1 MPLSE
6 VRIPRRKIVFDG
18 GDVEV
23 RGITLQDVAIIVDS
37 HQYAIDR
44 IITMLRTRADLDFSN
59 PEIIIDTV
67 MEVIRESPLVAS
79 NIIAMCADEYEQQDM
94 ASKLPLPVQTEI
106 LQAIGDLTF
115 VDAAAV
121 KKFVADVVRLIR
133 GILPPTTEA
142 AAA

>member
-23 RGITLQDVAIIVDS
+23 RGITLQDISIIVDS

-67 MEVIRESPLVAS
+67 MEVIRESPLVAA
-79 NIIAMCADEYEQQDM
+79 NIIAMCADEYEEQEM